1 MRRVFFYWESAAG
14 IMTLVDRIIDEIILG
29 VLCALLMSLVTLS
42 AGSVVALLCAVVM
55 VCSAEL
61 LPRSSLRICAVVAYL
76 GAAVVFVPFALYL
89 PLAAYL
95 LYADRRPALRFAW
108 IVPLAATLRL
118 EDVTIAASIA
128 TLCAAACL
136 VSWRTQRA
144 AAEGER
150 YRSLRDTLQES
161 SLALVQKNRDLLE
174 KQDYEV
180 RLATLA
186 ERGRI
191 AREIHDNVGHLLTRS
206 VLQVE
211 ALQVVHADDCAL
223 KDELAVVG
231 TTLHDAMDTVRT
243 SVHDMHED
251 AFDLHTQLEGIIKTC
266 GLDGVRL
273 VYDVHE
279 LSTPVAY
286 GIVAVV
292 REALSN
298 VAKHSDATRI
308 EVSVR
313 EHPALYQLIVQD
325 NGMCPPRAGHADGR
339 GIGLRTMEERMEA
352 LGGRLRTE
360 YDQGFRVFASI
371 PKQ

>member
-1 MRRVFFYWESAAG
+1 
-14 IMTLVDRIIDEIILG
+14 MTLVDRIIDEIILG
-29 VLCALLMSLVTLS
+29 VLCALLMSLVSFST
-42 AGSVVALLCAVVM
+42 GSVVALLCAVVM
-55 VCSAEL
+55 VCGAEL
-61 LPRSSLRICAVVAYL
+61 LPRPSLRIFAVVAYMAA
-76 GAAVVFVPFALYL
+76 AAVSTSFALYL

-95 LYADRRPALRFAW
+95 LYAERWAALRFAW
-108 IVPLAATLRL
+108 IVPLAVTLRL
-118 EDVTIAASIA
+118 EDVVLVASIA
-128 TLCAAACL
+128 ALCVAACL

-144 AAEGER
+144 VAEGER
-150 YRSLRDTLQES
+150 YRLLRDSLQES
-161 SLALVQKNRDLLE
+161 SLALVRKNRDLLE

-211 ALQVVHADDCAL
+211 ALQVVHADDGVL
-223 KDELAVVG
+223 KDELAAVG
-231 TTLHDAMDTVRT
+231 VTLHDAMHTVRT

-251 AFDLHTQLEGIIKTC
+251 AFDLRTQLERIITTC
-266 GLDGVRL
+266 GLEDVRL
-273 VYDVHE
+273 VYDVRE

-286 GIVAVV
+286 GMVAVV

-298 VAKHSDATRI
+298 VAKHSTATRV

-313 EHPALYQLIVQD
+313 EHPALYQLVVQD
-325 NGMCPPRAGHADGR
+325 NGMCPPRCGHADGS
-339 GIGLRTMEERMEA
+339 GIGLRTMAERIEA

-360 YDQGFRVFASI
+360 YDRGFRVFASI
-371 PKQ
+371 PKE